1 MTKKNRLLIV
11 DDEQSN
17 THILEE
23 ILSFYSNYEYK
34 VAYSGEEA
42 LSILKNYTPD
52 IVLLDIM
59 MPGIDGLEVCKR
71 IRNNEKLKFLKIIM
85 ISGLTSI
92 TDRLKGYEV
101 GADDYITKPFV
112 EDELIAKLKVYSK
125 LSRMEEVDTLKTTA
139 LNIINHETRTPLNG
153 IILGSELLLDME
165 ELPEKALDYVKM
177 VRDSGE
183 RIKGLVDKITQYF
196 SLKEGV
202 KKNLTSE
209 LLTDVFSDLQ
219 KSIFENHNN
228 KITFNCTEN
237 VSGVADWNLIKE
249 AVTYLVT
256 NALKQYPKQEVVI
269 DCRSENGSLY
279 IEIEDLGDGIDPLF
293 VEKIFDGLFV
303 PDVLNL
309 QQGTGLS
316 LAIAK
321 EIIENH
327 DGQITYRQNDKEKP
341 FFEVIIPLIF

>member
-1 MTKKNRLLIV
+1 MNKNNRLLLV

-17 THILEE
+17 THILKE
-23 ILSFYSNYEYK
+23 ILSFYPNYEYK

-42 LSILKNYTPD
+42 LSILKSYRPD

-59 MPGIDGLEVCKR
+59 MPGIDGFEVCKI
-71 IRNNEKLKFLKIIM
+71 IRNNEKLKYLKVIM
-85 ISGLTSI
+85 VSGLTSI
-92 TDRLKGYEV
+92 NDRLKGYEV

-112 EDELIAKLKVYSK
+112 EDELIAKLNVYSK

-153 IILGSELLLDME
+153 IILGSELLLDMK
-165 ELPEKALDYVKM
+165 ELPEKAMDYVKM

-183 RIKGLVDKITQYF
+183 RIKVLVDKITQYF
-196 SLKEGV
+196 SIKEGV

-209 LLTDVFSDLQ
+209 LLTDVFQDLQ
-219 KSIFENHNN
+219 KTFFE
-228 KITFNCTEN
+228 KYKTKVVFNCSQE
-237 VSGVADWNLIKE
+237 VSGVADWSLIKE
-249 AVTYLVT
+249 SITYLIT
-256 NALKQYPKQEVVI
+256 NTLKQDPKEDVVI
-269 DCRSENGSLY
+269 DCKSEDGLLY
-279 IEIEDLGDGIDPLF
+279 IVIENLGDGIDPLF

-327 DGQITYRQNDKEKP
+327 DGQVVYRQKEHGKGE
-341 FFEVIIPLIF
+341 FEVSFPLVF